1 MNMAVEAVLLATK
14 AHANQQDK
22 GGQPYIL
29 HPLRVMMYMPSD
41 EARAVAVLHDVLE
54 DTDVTA
60 EDLRVAGFPKEVVEA
75 VVILTKNPKEEYDSY
90 IKRVKQNQL
99 ARAVKIADIKDN
111 LDLTRIAEPTEDDLA
126 RIEKYKRALKELE
139 AEDENT
145 QKVKKQGA
153 SAAATAQAEVGEKN
167 EEGTSSESAKEDDSQ
182 TEAVAN
188 DLQDKAE

>member
-60 EDLRVAGFPKEVVEA
+60 DDLREAGFPKEVVEA
-75 VVILTKNPKEEYDSY
+75 VMILTKNSKEDYDSY

-111 LDLTRIAEPTEDDLA
+111 LDLTRIAEPTEADVA

-139 AEDENT
+139 ADAEDNQKLKNPKENKPT
-145 QKVKKQGA
+145 SHIEQDGN
-153 SAAATAQAEVGEKN
+153 T
-167 EEGTSSESAKEDDSQ
+167 EEGTPNDAAKED
-182 TEAVAN
+182 TPHEEAMA
-188 DLQDKAE
+188 DDKQHKEE

>member
-29 HPLRVMMYMPSD
+29 HPLRVMMYMSSD

-60 EDLRVAGFPKEVVEA
+60 DDLRETGFPKEVVEA
-75 VVILTKNPKEEYDSY
+75 VMILTKNPKENYDSY
-90 IKRVKQNQL
+90 IIKVKQNQL

-111 LDLTRIAEPTEDDLA
+111 LDVTRIPEPTEADLA

-139 AEDENT
+139 GESTPMEN
-145 QKVKKQGA
+145 
-153 SAAATAQAEVGEKN
+153 S
-167 EEGTSSESAKEDDSQ
+167 KEDCSQ
-182 TEAVAN
+182 EESNIDN
-188 DLQDKAE
+188 DKQLEGKEIL

>member
-54 DTDVTA
+54 DTDVTVD
-60 EDLRVAGFPKEVVEA
+60 DLRVAGFPKEVVEA
-75 VVILTKNPKEEYDSY
+75 VMILTKNPREEYDSY
-90 IKRVKQNQL
+90 IMRVKQNQL

-111 LDLTRIAEPTEDDLA
+111 LDLTRIAEPTEDDVA

-139 AEDENT
+139 ADDENN
-145 QKVKKQGA
+145 QKVKRQEA
-153 SAAATAQAEVGEKN
+153 SAPAQAELEEKN
-167 EEGTSSESAKEDDSQ
+167 EESTSCESAKEDDSQ
-182 TEAVAN
+182 TEAMAN
-188 DLQDKAE
+188 DQQDKAE

>member
-60 EDLRVAGFPKEVVEA
+60 DDLREAGFPKEVVEA
-75 VVILTKNPKEEYDSY
+75 VMILTKNSKEDYDSY

-111 LDLTRIAEPTEDDLA
+111 LDLTRIAEPREADVA

-139 AEDENT
+139 ADAEDNQKLKNPEENRPT
-145 QKVKKQGA
+145 SHLEQDGN
-153 SAAATAQAEVGEKN
+153 T
-167 EEGTSSESAKEDDSQ
+167 EEGTPNDTAKED
-182 TEAVAN
+182 TPHEEAM
-188 DLQDKAE
+188 DDDKQHKEE

>member
-29 HPLRVMMYMPSD
+29 HPLRVMMYMSSD

-60 EDLRVAGFPKEVVEA
+60 DDLRKAGFPKEVVEA
-75 VVILTKNPKEEYDSY
+75 IMILTKNTKEDYDSY
-90 IKRVKQNQL
+90 IIKVKQNQL

-111 LDLTRIAEPTEDDLA
+111 LNLTRIPEPTEADLA

-139 AEDENT
+139 GESTSVDRTQVEEKGEESTPMEN
-145 QKVKKQGA
+145 
-153 SAAATAQAEVGEKN
+153 S
-167 EEGTSSESAKEDDSQ
+167 KEDCSQ
-182 TEAVAN
+182 EESNVNT
-188 DLQDKAE
+188 DKQLEQKETL

>member
-54 DTDVTA
+54 DTDVTVD
-60 EDLRVAGFPKEVVEA
+60 DLRVAGFPKEVVEA
-75 VVILTKNPKEEYDSY
+75 VMILTKNPKEEYDSY
-90 IKRVKQNQL
+90 ITRVKHNQL

-126 RIEKYKRALKELE
+126 CIEKYKRALKELE
-139 AEDENT
+139 ADDENN
-145 QKVKKQGA
+145 QKVKRQEA
-153 SAAATAQAEVGEKN
+153 SAPAQAELAEKN
-167 EEGTSSESAKEDDSQ
+167 EESTSCESTKEDDSQ
-182 TEAVAN
+182 TEAMAN
-188 DLQDKAE
+188 DQQDKAE

>member
-29 HPLRVMMYMPSD
+29 HPLRIMMYMPSD

-60 EDLRVAGFPKEVVEA
+60 DDLREAGFPKEVVEA
-75 VVILTKNPKEEYDSY
+75 VMILTKNSKEDYDSY

-111 LDLTRIAEPTEDDLA
+111 LDLTRIAEPTEADVA

-139 AEDENT
+139 ADAEDNQKLKNPEENRPT
-145 QKVKKQGA
+145 SHLEQDGN
-153 SAAATAQAEVGEKN
+153 T
-167 EEGTSSESAKEDDSQ
+167 EEGTPNDTAKED
-182 TEAVAN
+182 TPHEEAM
-188 DLQDKAE
+188 DDDKQHKEE

>member
-54 DTDVTA
+54 DTDVTVD
-60 EDLRVAGFPKEVVEA
+60 DLRVAGFPKEVVEA
-75 VVILTKNPKEEYDSY
+75 VMILTKNPKEEYDSY
-90 IKRVKQNQL
+90 ITRVKQNQL

-139 AEDENT
+139 AHDENN
-145 QKVKKQGA
+145 QKVKRQEA
-153 SAAATAQAEVGEKN
+153 SASAQAELAEKN
-167 EEGTSSESAKEDDSQ
+167 EESTSCESAKEDDSQ
-182 TEAVAN
+182 TEAMAN
-188 DLQDKAE
+188 DQQDKAE

>member
-75 VVILTKNPKEEYDSY
+75 VMILTKNPKEEYDSY
-90 IKRVKQNQL
+90 ITRVKQNQL

-111 LDLTRIAEPTEDDLA
+111 LDVTRIAEPTEDDLA

-139 AEDENT
+139 ADDENN
-145 QKVKKQGA
+145 QKVKRQEA
-153 SAAATAQAEVGEKN
+153 SAPVQAELEEKN
-167 EEGTSSESAKEDDSQ
+167 EQGTSCESAKEDDSQ
-182 TEAVAN
+182 TEAMAN
-188 DLQDKAE
+188 DQQDKAE

>member
-60 EDLRVAGFPKEVVEA
+60 DDLREAGFPKEVVEA
-75 VVILTKNPKEEYDSY
+75 VMILTKNSKEDYDSY

-111 LDLTRIAEPTEDDLA
+111 LDLTRIAEPTEADVA

-139 AEDENT
+139 ADAEDNQKLKNPEENRPT
-145 QKVKKQGA
+145 SHLEQDGN
-153 SAAATAQAEVGEKN
+153 T
-167 EEGTSSESAKEDDSQ
+167 EEGTPNDTAKED
-182 TEAVAN
+182 TPHEEAM
-188 DLQDKAE
+188 DDDKQHKEE